1 MDYQKAYL
9 LLLELNRD
17 YITSVETISA
27 DGEVL
32 PPLLIIQG
40 ICHLQQWYTTTALP
54 DDYLIGTSPSGYLN
68 DTLLIKWLKHFDKW
82 SVKQQRGAYRL
93 LIFDGY
99 GLHLTKEF
107 LDYCDDH
114 KIILFS
120 LLPYTSHNLQPCDVV
135 VF

>member
-1 MDYQKAYL
+1 

-27 DGEVL
+27 DGKVL

-40 ICHLQQWYTTTALP
+40 IYHLQQWYTTTALP

-68 DTLLIKWLKHFDKW
+68 DTLLIEWLKHFNKW
-82 SVKQQRGAYRL
+82 SAKRQRGAYRL
-93 LIFDGY
+93 LIFNGY
-99 GLHLTKEF
+99 GLYLMKEF

-120 LLPYTSHNLQPCDVV
+120 LLPYISHNLQLYNVV